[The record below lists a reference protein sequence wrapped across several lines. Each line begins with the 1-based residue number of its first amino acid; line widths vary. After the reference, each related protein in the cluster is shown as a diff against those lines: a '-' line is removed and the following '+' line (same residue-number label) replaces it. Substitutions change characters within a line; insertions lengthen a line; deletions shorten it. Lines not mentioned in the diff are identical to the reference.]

1 MGLLQEIERNRLLKE
16 LVKEG
21 ISDENVLTAI
31 GRAERE
37 YFVAEEM
44 KKYAYENVALP
55 LEGNQ
60 TISQPFTVAFMTQLL
75 NVRKGDK
82 VLEVGTGSGY
92 QSAILCEMGAEVY
105 SIERISQLHTNAR
118 KILLSLGYD
127 VKLKCGDGTLG
138 WAEHSPYD
146 RIIVTAGAPQ
156 VPKALL
162 LQLKPGGRLVIPVG
176 SANSQELNLV
186 ERQLPKP
193 GEDEPKFIRKKYF
206 DFRFVPLIGVEGWGE
221 ERN

>member
-1 MGLLQEIERNRLLKE
+1 MGMLQQVQRDR
-16 LVKEG
+16 LVKELIKEG
-21 ISDENVLTAI
+21 IDDENVLRAI
-31 GRAERE
+31 GRTERE

-75 NVRKGDK
+75 DVQERNK

-92 QSAILCEMGAEVY
+92 QSAILKEMGADVY
-105 SIERISQLHTNAR
+105 SIERIRQLHAR
-118 KILLSLGYD
+118 AKKTLASLGYE
-127 VKLKCGDGTLG
+127 VNLKCGDGTMG
-138 WAEHSPYD
+138 WTEHAPYD

-162 LQLKPGGRLVIPVG
+162 LQLKPGGKLVIPVG
-176 SANSQELNLV
+176 SVNSQELNLV
-186 ERQLPKP
+186 ERQLPMSDD
-193 GEDEPKFIRKKYF
+193 EEPKFIRKKYF
-206 DFRFVPLIGVEGWGE
+206 DFRFVPLIGEEGW
-221 ERN
+221 RN